1 MTAVLHLRFN
11 FLKLLQLS
19 IIQHALTTIHYPLIL
34 IITRLNFK
42 QKYRKYFFIDNADAA
57 CKIILKKF
65 LIMCGNIGGEL
76 KEFKI
81 LYRNLIENVCDFFVR
96 RLQK

>member
-19 IIQHALTTIHYPLIL
+19 IIQRALTTIHYPLIL

-65 LIMCGNIGGEL
+65 LFISRIISGEL

-81 LYRNLIENVCDFFVR
+81 LYRNLIENVVVFLVGG
-96 RLQK
+96 